1 MPTNSLT
8 HRLDPRRRRAR
19 VVDLA
24 PLSFLFD
31 DYKCSRWAFDVFDMW
46 RRITMIGLIPFFP
59 LTSRPIIGCGLAAL
73 SIVIFQV
80 AEPYHD
86 PATNTL

>member
-1 MPTNSLT
+1 MSE
-8 HRLDPRRRRAR
+8 RASRRKRAR
-19 VVDLA
+19 DPGLA
-24 PLSFLFD
+24 PLTFLFD
-31 DYKCSRWAFDVFDMW
+31 DYVCSRWAFDVFDMW
-46 RRITMIGLIPFFP
+46 RRITMVGLIPFAP
-59 LTSRPIIGCGLAAL
+59 LTSSPIIGCGLAAL